1 MQLRL
6 TRSGRPAGAHALP
19 LAATAAISGSALVL
33 ALALLAAVPPR
44 ATLAA
49 DPSPEP
55 SPLVFHNPQYL
66 VWMDGHSTYNGPVE
80 DKVYWLYIAPPDA
93 DGNFVV
99 PAGDGMV
106 WHYTG
111 RLVGGPFTGEA
122 DACPAM
128 LAVGVT
134 SLQAW
139 IVAAG
144 EEAQVADCSRYL
156 ATDSRAPT
164 AGVTAP
170 GDEAAGSTAP
180 GGETPGG
187 GPGGEAEVD
196 PESLGLAVA
205 LIGFLLFGGGALLG
219 LGTRTQPVPALD
231 FGPGARADVDTSRPE
246 EPPADPC
253 AAEAEALARASAT
266 GRYVNGLL
274 ASCRRHEA
282 LLQEQIDILAN
293 LVLPGSVMLDLGFVA
308 GGLSGGLSGVLG
320 RKLIASGTFRAAVGE
335 AVVKDL
341 VKELGKQAL
350 GSAGGGLDGARL
362 GAEGSKSA
370 IKQSLLEAV
379 QEAII
384 NRHFFG
390 SIHPTAPTRIFRDVG
405 EYAAFA
411 NELEGYARD
420 VAGPIK
426 DGLGAIIDLYQG
438 VSGGLELKERLDK
451 LRALRDRIADK
462 RVDLEIKMEDALGD
476 QRFAAERLAHCRTI
490 NAPGWRP

>member
-6 TRSGRPAGAHALP
+6 TRSGRPARVHAVP
-19 LAATAAISGSALVL
+19 FAVTAAISGSALVL
-33 ALALLAAVPPR
+33 ALALIAAAPPR
-44 ATLAA
+44 AALAA

-55 SPLVFHNPQYL
+55 SPLVFHTPQYL

-80 DKVYWLYIAPPDA
+80 DKAYWLYIAPPDA

-99 PAGDGMV
+99 PAGDGTV

-122 DACPAM
+122 DACPVM

-144 EEAQVADCSRYL
+144 EEAQIADCSRYL
-156 ATDSRAPT
+156 ATDSPAPT
-164 AGVTAP
+164 AGA
-170 GDEAAGSTAP
+170 TAP
-180 GGETPGG
+180 GGETASG
-187 GPGGEAEVD
+187 GPGGKTEGEAGGDADVD

-219 LGTRTQPVPALD
+219 LGTGTRTVPAVD
-231 FGPGARADVDTSRPE
+231 FGPGSRSDVDTSRPE
-246 EPPADPC
+246 EPAADPC
-253 AAEAEALARASAT
+253 AAEAEAVARASAT
-266 GRYVNGLL
+266 GRYLNDLL

-293 LVLPGSVMLDLGFVA
+293 LVLPGSVLLDLGFVA

-320 RKLIASGTFRAAVGE
+320 RKLIASETFRAAVGE

-350 GSAGGGLDGARL
+350 GSAGGGLDGGKLR
-362 GAEGSKSA
+362 AEGSKSA
-370 IKQSLLEAV
+370 IKQSILEAIE
-379 QEAII
+379 EAII
-384 NRHFFG
+384 NRHFFD
-390 SIHPTAPTRIFRDVG
+390 SFHPTAPTRVFRNAG
-405 EYAAFA
+405 EYAGFTK
-411 NELEGYARD
+411 ELEGYAHD

-426 DGLGAIIDLYQG
+426 EGLGAIFDLYEG
-438 VSGGLELKERLDK
+438 VTGAFELKERLDK
-451 LRALRDRIADK
+451 LRALRDRIADR
-462 RVDLEIKMEDALGD
+462 RVDLEIKLEDALGD

>member
-1 MQLRL
+1 M
-6 TRSGRPAGAHALP
+6 P
-19 LAATAAISGSALVL
+19 LAAAAAVTGSALVL
-33 ALALLAAVPPR
+33 AYALLAVVSPDAAR
-44 ATLAA
+44 AA
-49 DPSPEP
+49 DPSPSP
-55 SPLVFHNPQYL
+55 SPLVFHTPQYL
-66 VWMDGHSTYNGPVE
+66 VWMDGHASSNGPVE
-80 DKVYWLYIAPPDA
+80 DKAYWLYIAPPDENGA
-93 DGNFVV
+93 FVV
-99 PAGDGMV
+99 PSGDGPV

-144 EEAQVADCSRYL
+144 EEAQIADCSRYL
-156 ATDSRAPT
+156 ATDSPAPT
-164 AGVTAP
+164 AVASGP
-170 GDEAAGSTAP
+170 DEAATG
-180 GGETPGG
+180 GGEGSG
-187 GPGGEAEVD
+187 SGAGGEAEVD

-205 LIGFLLFGGGALLG
+205 LIGFVLFGGGALLG
-219 LGTRTQPVPALD
+219 FGTRTRPVAAVDVGPAS
-231 FGPGARADVDTSRPE
+231 GADVDRPRPE
-246 EPPADPC
+246 EPAADPC
-253 AAEAEALARASAT
+253 ASEAEALARASAT
-266 GRYVNGLL
+266 GRYVNDLL

-282 LLQEQIDILAN
+282 LLQAQIDILAN

-320 RKLIASGTFRAAVGE
+320 RKLIASETFRAAVGE

-350 GSAGGGLDGARL
+350 GSAGGGLDGGKL

-370 IKQSLLEAV
+370 IKQSILEAIE
-379 QEAII
+379 EAII
-384 NRHFFG
+384 NRHFFD
-390 SIHPTAPTRIFRDVG
+390 SFHPTAPTRVFRNVG
-405 EYAAFA
+405 EYARFTK
-411 NELEGYARD
+411 ELEGYAHD

-426 DGLGAIIDLYQG
+426 EGLGAIFDLYEG
-438 VSGGLELKERLDK
+438 VTGAFELKERLDK
-451 LRALRDRIADK
+451 LRALRDRIADR
-462 RVDLEIKMEDALGD
+462 RVDFEIKLEDALGD